1 MISFE
6 NDYLEG
12 AHEKVLQRLLDTNL
26 IQASGYGDDQ
36 FSKKAA
42 EQIKATIRCPEA
54 TVRFLVGGT
63 QTNQV
68 VINSVL
74 ESYEGVISADTGHV
88 AIHEGGAI
96 EFSGHKVLAIPS
108 HEGKITP
115 KEVNA
120 YLDTFY
126 SDFKREHM
134 VFPGMVYISH
144 PTEYGTLYSKEEL
157 KNLAAV
163 CKEHKVPLFM
173 DGARLGYGLMSDQ
186 SDLTIEDIAKY
197 CDIFYIGGTKIGAL
211 CGEAI
216 VFTHNNEPKHFT
228 TRIKQHGALLAKGRL
243 VGVQFLELFTNN
255 LYFDISRHA
264 INMANKM
271 KKGFIEKGYQVYF
284 DSPTNQQF
292 FVLSEDKIKELQ
304 KKVKFAV
311 WEKYDDNHR
320 VVRFATSWATTEDNV
335 DKLLELI

>member
-12 AHEKVLQRLLDTNL
+12 AHPKVLQRFIDTNY

-36 FSKKAA
+36 FSKQAA
-42 EQIKATIRCPEA
+42 DHIRKTIQCPEA

-68 VINSVL
+68 VINTVL
-74 ESYEGVISADTGHV
+74 EPYEGVISADTGHV
-88 AIHEGGAI
+88 AVHEGGAI
-96 EFSGHKVLAIPS
+96 EFSGHKVLAVPS
-108 HEGKITP
+108 QEGKISP
-115 KEVNA
+115 KEVNS

-134 VFPGMVYISH
+134 VFPGMIYISH
-144 PTEYGTLYSKEEL
+144 PTEYGTLYSKEGL
-157 KNLAAV
+157 KNLSKV
-163 CKEHKVPLFM
+163 CKKHNIPLFM
-173 DGARLGYGLMSDQ
+173 DGARLGYGLMSDET
-186 SDLTIEDIAKY
+186 DVTIEDIAKY

-216 VFTHNNEPKHFT
+216 VFTKNNEPKHFT

-243 VGVQFLELFTNN
+243 VGIQFLELFTNN

-271 KKGFIEKGYQVYF
+271 KKGFIDKGYKVYF

-292 FVLSEDKIKELQ
+292 FVLSDDKIKALQ
-304 KKVKFAV
+304 SKVKFAI
-311 WEKYDDNHR
+311 WEKYDDTHR
-320 VVRFATSWATTEDNV
+320 VVRFATSWATTEENV

>member
-12 AHEKVLQRLLDTNL
+12 AHPKVLQRFIDTNY

-36 FSKKAA
+36 FSKQAA
-42 EQIKATIRCPEA
+42 DHIRKTIQCPEA

-68 VINSVL
+68 VINTVL
-74 ESYEGVISADTGHV
+74 EPYEGVISADTGHV
-88 AIHEGGAI
+88 AVHEGGAI
-96 EFSGHKVLAIPS
+96 EFSGHKVLAVPS
-108 HEGKITP
+108 QEGKISP
-115 KEVNA
+115 KEVNS

-134 VFPGMVYISH
+134 VFPGMIYISH

-157 KNLAAV
+157 KNLSKV
-163 CKEHKVPLFM
+163 CKKHNIPLFM
-173 DGARLGYGLMSDQ
+173 DGARLGYGLMSDET
-186 SDLTIEDIAKY
+186 DVTIEDIAKY

-216 VFTHNNEPKHFT
+216 VFTKNNEPKHFT

-243 VGVQFLELFTNN
+243 VGIQFLELFTNN

-271 KKGFIEKGYQVYF
+271 KKGFIDKGYKVYF

-292 FVLSEDKIKELQ
+292 FVLSDDKIKALQ
-304 KKVKFAV
+304 SKVKFAI
-311 WEKYDDNHR
+311 WEKYDDTHR
-320 VVRFATSWATTEDNV
+320 VVRFATSWATTEENV